1 MLKGRAE
8 NWEGDWGSGIL
19 AFRIVLCTTKTTRI
33 QEWVSDTHAY
43 NYVLAYIAIGSR
55 RNMLLVVTLAKTRC
69 KFYTRKLSS
78 KVKAQN
84 RRQEIAF
91 WQRKKF
97 GAIPIS
103 PLFPG
108 SIRREALLSFFEKR
122 DRHHFPLYM
131 HKRFG
136 LMDTSWVATAA
147 VIVRIGRIKRGR
159 VSVGG
164 ELSTLL

>member
-19 AFRIVLCTTKTTRI
+19 AFRIVLCTTKKTTRI

-91 WQRKKF
+91 WQRKNF

-103 PLFPG
+103 SLFPG
-108 SIRREALLSFFEKR
+108 SIRRGALLLSFLKNGTVIISHFICTK
-122 DRHHFPLYM
+122 DLVWWTHH
-131 HKRFG
+131 G
-136 LMDTSWVATAA
+136 L
-147 VIVRIGRIKRGR
+147 
-159 VSVGG
+159 
-164 ELSTLL
+164 LLRL

>member
-69 KFYTRKLSS
+69 KFCTRKLSP
-78 KVKAQN
+78 KI
-84 RRQEIAF
+84 ED
-91 WQRKKF
+91 KKLHF
-97 GAIPIS
+97 DKEKTLVPYQ
-103 PLFPG
+103 FPPFSG
-108 SIRREALLSFFEKR
+108 V
-122 DRHHFPLYM
+122 H
-131 HKRFG
+131 
-136 LMDTSWVATAA
+136 
-147 VIVRIGRIKRGR
+147 
-159 VSVGG
+159 
-164 ELSTLL
+164 